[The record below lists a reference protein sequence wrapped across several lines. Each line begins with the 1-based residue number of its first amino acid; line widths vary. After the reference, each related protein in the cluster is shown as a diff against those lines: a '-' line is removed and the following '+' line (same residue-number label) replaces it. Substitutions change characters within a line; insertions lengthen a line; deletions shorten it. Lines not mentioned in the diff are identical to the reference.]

1 MKQRFSVFGMTCSA
15 CSSHVQKAVGKVDGV
30 KAVEVNLLTN
40 SMMVD
45 YDETI
50 TSFQKIIAAVTSA
63 GYRAESDIQQEV
75 PVSTKKA
82 TTNTAWAVRLGV
94 SFAFLLPLM
103 YLSMGHMLGLP
114 LPSFLSGHENAV
126 PFALTQFL
134 FCLPIVYVNRS
145 YFQKGFSA
153 LFHRAPNMDS
163 LVAVA
168 TTATLLYGLL
178 ALYRM
183 AYGITVHDMPL
194 VMRYYKDLYF
204 ESAAMVLSL
213 VTLGKFLE
221 FRSKKKTTEALE
233 SLMNL
238 APQTA
243 DVERGGSV
251 VTLPIEAVVVGD
263 IVVVRAGTRIPVDG
277 MVIEGEAAVDESAIT
292 GESLPVEKS
301 VGDTVIGA
309 TMNYNGFLRI
319 QVTRVGQETTF
330 AQIIRL
336 VETAGASKAPIAKT
350 ADKIAGVFVPI
361 VMALSLLSGV
371 IWWLVGGVFETALTH
386 AVCVLVISCPCA
398 LGLATPVAIMV
409 GTEQGARHGVFIK
422 SGEAL
427 ETACRVQTVLLDK
440 TGTVTT
446 GKPSVT
452 DCLATGVTNQELLRL
467 AAGLEK
473 HSEHPLAQ
481 SIMAE
486 AQKQMVEIP
495 QTETFRVHSGLG
507 VTAQIDGLNCFAG
520 NERFMAENGV
530 DVTAYTD
537 AITTFAAQGKTPL
550 LFAKS
555 NQLVGIIAVADTI
568 KPTSADAIQ
577 QLQRM
582 GIETV
587 LLTGDN
593 RRTAEAV
600 AKQLSVETVISDVL
614 PQQKEEAVSSL
625 RKQGKTVAMVGDGI
639 NDAPALV
646 SADLGIAIGAGTDV
660 AIDSADIVLMKN
672 DLRDVVTAIRLSRF
686 VIRNIRQNL
695 FWAFFYNCVGI
706 PLAAGAFYPLL
717 KWDLSPMF
725 AAAAM
730 SLSSVFVVTNALR
743 LRNFGKIKQS
753 KKEEIAVI
761 RLKIE
766 GMMCEHC
773 RSRVEKALNAAEGVR
788 ATVDLER
795 AEAVV
800 ETNVL
805 SAEQLKKIVVD
816 AGYEVTHVDE

>member
-1 MKQRFSVFGMTCSA
+1 MKQRFSVIGMTCSA
-15 CSSHVQKAVGKVDGV
+15 CSSHVQTAVGKVAGV

-45 YDETI
+45 YDEST
-50 TSFQKIIAAVTSA
+50 TSSPRIIAAVESA
-63 GYRAESDIQQEV
+63 GYQAKPDIQQEM
-75 PVSTKKA
+75 STPKKTSSNA
-82 TTNTAWAVRLGV
+82 AWIVRLGV

-114 LPSFLSGHENAV
+114 LPSFLNGHANAV
-126 PFALTQFL
+126 SFALTQFL
-134 FCLPIVYVNRS
+134 LCLPVLYVNRS

-153 LFHRAPNMDS
+153 LFRRAPNMDS

-183 AYGITVHDMPL
+183 AYGISVHDMPL

-233 SLMNL
+233 SLVNL

-243 DVERGGSV
+243 DVERGDAI

-263 IVVVRAGTRIPVDG
+263 IVVVRAGARIPVDG
-277 MVIEGEAAVDESAIT
+277 IVVEGGAAVDESAIT
-292 GESLPVEKS
+292 GESLPVDKT

-330 AQIIRL
+330 SQIIRL
-336 VETAGASKAPIAKT
+336 VETASASKAPIAKT
-350 ADKIAGVFVPI
+350 ADKIAGVFVPV
-361 VMALSLLSGV
+361 VMVLSLLTGV
-371 IWWLVGGVFETALTH
+371 AWWLAIGNFETALTH

-409 GTEQGARHGVFIK
+409 GTEQGARHGVFVK

-427 ETACRVQTVLLDK
+427 ETACRIQTILLDK

-446 GKPSVT
+446 GEPSVT
-452 DCLATGVTNQELLRL
+452 DCLAINTSNEELLYL

-473 HSEHPLAQ
+473 NSEHPLARA
-481 SIMAE
+481 IMAKAEKLHVKIPE
-486 AQKQMVEIP
+486 AEM
-495 QTETFRVHSGLG
+495 FRVHSGLG
-507 VTAQIDGLNCFAG
+507 ITAKIDGQHCFAG

-530 DVTAYTD
+530 DIAVHADTITA
-537 AITTFAAQGKTPL
+537 FSAQGKTPL
-550 LFAKS
+550 LFAKEK
-555 NQLVGIIAVADTI
+555 QLVGIIAVADTV
-568 KPTSADAIQ
+568 KPTSADAVQ

-582 GIETV
+582 GIETI

-600 AKQLSVETVISDVL
+600 AKQVFIETVISDVL
-614 PQQKEEAVSSL
+614 PQEKEKAVSSL
-625 RKQGKTVAMVGDGI
+625 QKQGKMVAMVGDGI

-672 DLRDVVTAIRLSRF
+672 DLRDVVTAIRLSRL

-695 FWAFFYNCVGI
+695 FWAFFYNCLGI
-706 PLAAGAFYPLL
+706 PLAAGVFYPLL
-717 KWDLSPMF
+717 QWDLSPMF

-730 SLSSVFVVTNALR
+730 SMSSVFVVTNALR
-743 LRNFGKIKQS
+743 LRKFGKTKQT
-753 KKEEIAVI
+753 KKEKCAVI
-761 RLKIE
+761 HLKIE

-773 RSRVEKALNAAEGVR
+773 RSRVENALNAVDGVR

-800 ETNVL
+800 ETSVL

-816 AGYEVTHVDE
+816 AGYEVTRIEE